1 MCPAESPTGADPTL
15 GSRFAGFVVRPGFTW
30 AAAAPIVG
38 LAPSVLSRW
47 ERLLLD
53 RAGFDLG
60 STLSFADLVGLA
72 ALGAAVRCLGA
83 GADGFAVGLARL
95 FEALRDRAD
104 VERLDGYAALVGHD
118 SGRLAERYDH
128 ESCAAADILV
138 VPLRPILA
146 DFRGQVFASSIGA
159 KV

>member
-1 MCPAESPTGADPTL
+1 MCPVESPTGADPRL
-15 GSRFAGFVVRPGFTW
+15 VSRFAGAGARPGFTW
-30 AAAAPIVG
+30 EAAAPIVG

-60 STLSFADLVGLA
+60 STLSFADLAGLA
-72 ALGAAVRCLGA
+72 ALSATVRCLGA
-83 GADGFAVGLARL
+83 GADGFAGGLARL

-104 VERLDGYAALVGHD
+104 VEHLDGYVALISRD
-118 SGRLAERYDH
+118 SARLAERYDN
-128 ESCAAADILV
+128 ERCAAADILV

-146 DFRGQVFASSIGA
+146 DFRGLVFA
-159 KV
+159 